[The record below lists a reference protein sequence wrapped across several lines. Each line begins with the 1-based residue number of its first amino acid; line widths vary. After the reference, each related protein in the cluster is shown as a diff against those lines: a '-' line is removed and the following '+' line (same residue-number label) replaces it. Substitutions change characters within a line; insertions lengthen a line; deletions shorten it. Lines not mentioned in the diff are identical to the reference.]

1 MWRYVFMAVSL
12 ISAATYMPSLL
23 QETVDT
29 AQESSQAEPELRA
42 ASAEMEEPSRN
53 PLAGRKT
60 TISPDRRGHYLA
72 KAKLNGRSMEVL
84 VDTGATLVAINES
97 TARRI
102 GIRLKPSDFKHK
114 VRTANG
120 VTRAATAMIDEIAI
134 GRVVVRDVRATVS
147 HDEALSTVLLGMSFL
162 NRLKKFEIASGADA
176 VELLSRFFPELP
188 AVRRSPNGSQR
199 EGVCAPFQ
207 R

>member
-12 ISAATYMPSLL
+12 IGAATYMPSLL

-29 AQESSQAEPELRA
+29 AQENSQTEPALRA
-42 ASAEMEEPSRN
+42 ASAEMEEPPRN

-72 KAKLNGRSMEVL
+72 KAKLNGRSMKVL

-102 GIRLKPSDFKHK
+102 GIRLKSADFKHK

-120 VTRAATAMIDEIAI
+120 VTEVATAMIDEIAI
-134 GRVVVRDVRATVS
+134 GRVTVRDVRATVS
-147 HDEALSTVLLGMSFL
+147 RDEALSTVLLGMSFL
-162 NRLKKFEIASGADA
+162 NRLKKFEIASGTL
-176 VELLSRFFPELP
+176 VLT
-188 AVRRSPNGSQR
+188 Q
-199 EGVCAPFQ
+199 
-207 R
+207 